1 MSPPPTKTWRR
12 CSFPAEHKR
21 CHTLFSQQRR
31 GELIERRTSPR
42 VERHGPVSFRTAED
56 SDYRTGFLA
65 NISTTGAMLWLEE
78 ELEIGDEIEVV
89 MQSEFDPAPV
99 HMKMRVTRML
109 PQPRNGFRGYGCSL
123 ELHEP
128 WENE

>member
-1 MSPPPTKTWRR
+1 M
-12 CSFPAEHKR
+12 
-21 CHTLFSQQRR
+21 
-31 GELIERRTSPR
+31 ERRISPR
-42 VERHGPVSFRTAED
+42 VEWHGPVSFRTSED
-56 SDYRTGFLA
+56 APYRTGFLA

-78 ELEIGDEIEVV
+78 ELETGDQIEVV

-99 HMKMRVTRML
+99 HMKMRVIRTL
-109 PQPRNGFRGYGCSL
+109 PDERNGFRGYGCSL

>member
-1 MSPPPTKTWRR
+1 M
-12 CSFPAEHKR
+12 
-21 CHTLFSQQRR
+21 
-31 GELIERRTSPR
+31 ERRISPR
-42 VERHGPVSFRTAED
+42 VEWHGPVSFHTAED

-89 MQSEFDPAPV
+89 MQSEFDAEPV
-99 HMKMRVTRML
+99 HMKMHVTRAL
-109 PQPRNGFRGYGCSL
+109 PHERNGFRGYGCSL